1 MGSPPDAG
9 LRNVTHYRP
18 LTIAV
23 ARVAM
28 RLGSCFPH
36 GEGYEEVQER
46 LPSEVAIIQIRVSR
60 GFSKN

>member
-23 ARVAM
+23 AGAAM
-28 RLGSCFPH
+28 SLSSCFPH

-46 LPSEVAIIQIRVSR
+46 LPSEVAIIEMSIQRLQ
-60 GFSKN
+60 